1 MWLIT
6 INLAISSI
14 LALFLPFLVLWIRFR
29 PGLSSSARRS
39 MPVWQH
45 WRQRE
50 RKSKGYW
57 TGSPQRRKPSASET
71 RSLQLRL
78 QSRTK
83 NSSHS
88 TSYAFSLFYVP
99 IWRYIW
105 PCPGPWEVSF
115 SLLCRYSW
123 RSWKK
128 SFQRLNMPQSPANT
142 RASRNSRFPRAS
154 DHSQVSHREN
164 SFFFFCKKLLLVYKN
179 CRNELSELIPAS
191 TSLFL
196 PPERRSALKLQPA
209 VPIPLEHLDPQTPEL
224 SQLVSQWQ
232 KLWLLAV
239 ARQKHLE
246 QHQQALKEVI
256 VHAAHCSHLSLFCK
270 TLSKLHYLM

>member
-1 MWLIT
+1 
-6 INLAISSI
+6 
-14 LALFLPFLVLWIRFR
+14 
-29 PGLSSSARRS
+29 

-50 RKSKGYW
+50 RKSRGYW
-57 TGSPQRRKPSASET
+57 TGSPQQKKPSASET

-78 QSRTK
+78 QSKTK

-88 TSYAFSLFYVP
+88 TSYAFSLFYVHSYHLTLHLTMHRSLRSIIFSP
-99 IWRYIW
+99 LQVFMEELKKKF
-105 PCPGPWEVSF
+105 PEVEHAT
-115 SLLCRYSW
+115 
-123 RSWKK
+123 K
-128 SFQRLNMPQSPANT
+128 SCKHKSITKQ
-142 RASRNSRFPRAS
+142 
-154 DHSQVSHREN
+154 QVSPSKRPFT
-164 SFFFFCKKLLLVYKN
+164 SKPSRKQLFLGGKKLLLVYKN
-179 CRNELSELIPAS
+179 CRNELSELIPDS

-196 PPERRSALKLQPA
+196 HPERRSALKLQPA

-270 TLSKLHYLM
+270 TLSKLHYLT